1 MKINSQFT
9 ILIAGILCLPLLCM
23 LVLPVYMYMTSS
35 QRYLMQNYNEMRN
48 VNLQNLSDNDWN
60 EMKKH
65 LENTPPNTQILIYYN
80 DTAIISNMKEIKNGS
95 RLTSDNLFDFV
106 RSTSGIFDY
115 QFRAICF
122 ESNDSTGRDN
132 NKALVVSRYPIGG
145 NKTKHKLPF
154 FFLPMFLCL
163 IAFEAFTVIIVIK
176 ISKSISASIQDLE
189 KSMQKIADGELDT
202 KIDIPKKGRRSNEIT
217 SLMENL
223 ERMRVSLKDNQ
234 ERRTKFIMGISH
246 DLRTPIALI
255 KGYTEAI
262 TDGVVS
268 DMDSIKKA
276 LYIIHSKTDQFENMI
291 NDLINYVKLSST
303 DWRKT
308 LEPTSLEAVMND
320 YAKSLGL
327 TADVYNRGIFTEVK
341 IDPELKIPLDRN
353 LFNRMLENLFSNA
366 LRYTKEGDSITVS
379 GVQTKDDVR
388 ITVADTGCGIAR
400 RDLDH
405 IYDLFYRGTSSRR
418 EKGFGIGLSV
428 VKTIVD
434 TMDWKI
440 QVDSEEGE
448 GTVFTIII
456 PLSQQN
462 EKKALVQPV

>member
-1 MKINSQFT
+1 
-9 ILIAGILCLPLLCM
+9 
-23 LVLPVYMYMTSS
+23 
-35 QRYLMQNYNEMRN
+35 
-48 VNLQNLSDNDWN
+48 
-60 EMKKH
+60 
-65 LENTPPNTQILIYYN
+65 
-80 DTAIISNMKEIKNGS
+80 
-95 RLTSDNLFDFV
+95 
-106 RSTSGIFDY
+106 
-115 QFRAICF
+115 
-122 ESNDSTGRDN
+122 
-132 NKALVVSRYPIGG
+132 
-145 NKTKHKLPF
+145 
-154 FFLPMFLCL
+154 
-163 IAFEAFTVIIVIK
+163 
-176 ISKSISASIQDLE
+176 
-189 KSMQKIADGELDT
+189 
-202 KIDIPKKGRRSNEIT
+202 
-217 SLMENL
+217 MENL

-400 RDLDH
+400 KDLDH

-462 EKKALVQPV
+462 EKKALVQTV